1 MSCVTAST
9 YVGSERMETTLEGC
23 VYVCTC
29 ESAHVCVP
37 SVYVI
42 LYVAFK
48 FYYEKYREIR

>member
-9 YVGSERMETTLEGC
+9 YVGSERMETKLEGC